1 MVEDKMAKDMQA
13 LMVIDQSMI
22 DLVMGY
28 DDQELSGS

>member
-1 MVEDKMAKDMQA
+1 MQA

-28 DDQELSGS
+28 DDQELSGSWGLDINW